1 MKSNFQKRKIQQKYR
16 EEVGKKTEKE
26 RFSLLINIISLVVIV
41 VFILNLYIDWL

>member
-26 RFSLLINIISLVVIV
+26 RFSLLINIIALVVIV
-41 VFILNLYIDWL
+41 IFILNLYIDWL

>member
-16 EEVGKKTEKE
+16 EEVGKKTEKD